1 MILTLSVALGIPLLL
16 GLGFTV
22 LLFLAR
28 RPNPE
33 MMRVTIPEEETYYH
47 DLDKPN
53 GIFRL

>member
-1 MILTLSVALGIPLLL
+1 MIFTLSVALGLPLLL
-16 GLGFTV
+16 SLGFTV

-28 RPNPE
+28 RPNPK